1 MFAGER
7 GAGPLGDLGLK
18 VGHSTGW
25 NVAYPLSQ
33 KISTELVLT
42 GTKVDVALEIDG
54 IKGQSSCPAHHGPL

>member
-1 MFAGER
+1 M
-7 GAGPLGDLGLK
+7 GDLGLK
-18 VGHSTGW
+18 VGRSAGW

-54 IKGQSSCPAHHGPL
+54 I

>member
-1 MFAGER
+1 MLKDPF
-7 GAGPLGDLGLK
+7 LGDLGLK

-42 GTKVDVALEIDG
+42 GTKVDVALDFQVIY
-54 IKGQSSCPAHHGPL
+54 PYL